1 MTPYEIIADIKSDR
15 IKKVIVDCDAGADG
29 DDQFAFALALRAT
42 HKMKVIAVNSAPFN
56 DDSADMAEAGKIEN
70 ATIAKLADPDS
81 PVPSFAGSHDYINRT
96 GAPIRSE
103 ASDNIIKACR
113 ESDEPIYVII
123 SGCCTNVASALAL
136 APDIADKLIV
146 LWLGLDNLD
155 NRSNTGEYNYHNDIE
170 AGKILFSLAKN
181 IVLCVAGRLVA
192 PFLRTNDQI
201 DEMFGQGDDLCKWLA
216 KRFRELSWAQGLWDY
231 CAEGIFVCPEAFTF
245 EISRVPVFRP
255 DGEIEGFDTQ
265 KKMVAVNAVDHDML
279 IDKALSIM
287 GVKK

>member
-1 MTPYEIIADIKSDR
+1 MTPEQIIADIRSDR
-15 IKKVIVDCDAGADG
+15 IKKIIVDTDTGADG

-42 HKMKVIAVNSAPFN
+42 DKVKVIAVNSEPFN
-56 DDSADMAEAGKIEN
+56 EDSADMALAGQAEN
-70 ATIAKLADPDS
+70 SVIASLANPEN
-81 PVPSFAGSHDYINRT
+81 PVPCFCGCGDFITRT
-96 GAPIRSE
+96 GSPIMSP
-103 ASDNIIKACR
+103 AVQNIIDTCR
-113 ESDEPIYVII
+113 NSDEPIYIVM
-123 SGCCTNVASALAL
+123 SGCCTNAASALAL

-146 LWLGLDNLD
+146 VWLALDNLE

-181 IVLCVAGRLVA
+181 IVLCVAGRLVS

-216 KRFRELSWAQGLWDY
+216 KRFREISWAQGLWDY

>member
-56 DDSADMAEAGKIEN
+56 DNSADMAEAGKIEN

-81 PVPSFAGSHDYINRT
+81 PVPSFAGSHDYITRT

-136 APDIADKLIV
+136 APDITDKLIV

-155 NRSNTGEYNYHNDIE
+155 NRSNTGEYNYKNDIE
-170 AGKILFSLAKN
+170 GGKLLFSLAKN
-181 IVLCVAGRLVA
+181 MVLAVAGKLVA
-192 PFLRTNDQI
+192 PFYRTNQQIVDTYGGGDQ
-201 DEMFGQGDDLCKWLA
+201 LCKWLA
-216 KRFRELSWAQGLWDY
+216 NRFCEISWAQGLWDY
-231 CAEGIFVCPEAFTF
+231 CAEGVLVLPEAFTF
-245 EISRVPVFRP
+245 EVRNVPEF
-255 DGEIEGFDTQ
+255 DENGEIKDFDTTRE
-265 KKMVAVNAVDHDML
+265 MVAVTAVDHDML
-279 IDKALSIM
+279 YKEALKIM
-287 GVKK
+287 GV